1 MDFLYLI
8 GRILFGLIFV
18 LSGLNHLASLE
29 ATAQYAG
36 AKGMPAPKAMAA
48 LSGVAILLGGLSVIF
63 GLLMEIGTWLLVVF
77 LIPAAFTMHAFW
89 KETDPGARQTEQA
102 HFMKNLSMAGAAL
115 ILYWLVQ
122 VAGYGPMT
130 MGEPL
135 G

>member
-18 LSGLNHLASLE
+18 LSGLNHLTGLD
-29 ATAQYAG
+29 ATAEYAA
-36 AKGMPAPKAMAA
+36 AKGMPAPKAAAA
-48 LSGVAILLGGLSVIF
+48 LSGAMILLGGLSVMF
-63 GLLMEIGTWLLVVF
+63 GLLMEIGTWLLVLF
-77 LIPAAFTMHAFW
+77 LVPAAFTMHAFW
-89 KETDPGARQTEQA
+89 KEEDAGARQTERA